1 MRFRRQHWSVRSS
14 HLCVVGISALVAAC
28 SGAVVEAP
36 KAPVSDDPLAA
47 MEAQGITALA
57 NAVTLSGNT
66 LTVTVRGGETAL
78 ISLRPVDKAVLV
90 NGLVTLDVKGLPAG
104 ATGAVAVKKIKVL
117 EDSGNTGAKQV
128 LVDYSNGTFA
138 TGAKAGATCPAT
150 EAAAAA
156 GIWLEAGTNANI
168 NTLGIKGKATADK
181 LTFGADGI
189 NASANVCADI
199 SWKGAAVAKGGMSS
213 FIVSMGAGDDT
224 WFAGGDAAT
233 GAVFDNSSPLNAGGA
248 KGVTVYGGAGN
259 DTFLQGDQTHMA
271 PYETM
276 YGGGQSGD
284 TVDYSSRTGIVD
296 VTVGAGTSNDGD
308 TVTTEHDSVE
318 NDIKIVSGGSNNDLL
333 TACPSVG
340 GTDYPITFNGN
351 AGNDTLTPYGGAYVM
366 NGGAGN
372 DTFAMGDDVDAVPD
386 PIIHGAG
393 SLLGGAGTD
402 TVDFSHRSLYGVLVN
417 LTPTY
422 TLTAGVLTWQA
433 SPVTSGTAQGTGS
446 LTTPGTTVTEGVRIG
461 SDVENVLGTDW
472 ADSITGNALDNR
484 LTGYQGNDALTGGA
498 GDDTFDESIS
508 AAALLVPS
516 VDSGADTI
524 VGGTGMDTV
533 DYASRLAADG
543 GVWVALDG
551 AAHSGTFSV
560 GNPALMVQVFGA
572 AGDTPAY
579 SAQACAAPT
588 VDSEGDTVGKD
599 VENIIGGL
607 GNDCLFGQPAA
618 DAVCATAGACVNQLS
633 GNDGDDIL
641 VGYDDDDLL
650 EGGNPSSGGYGAEI
664 NALDCGDGQ
673 GNMGRAQGGGAT
685 AYQLTCQFAF

>member
-1 MRFRRQHWSVRSS
+1 MRFRRETWSLRNS
-14 HLCVVGISALVAAC
+14 HLGVVGISALVAAC
-28 SGAVVEAP
+28 SGAVGEGQS
-36 KAPVSDDPLAA
+36 KPVSNDPIEK
-47 MEAQGITALA
+47 MEEQAITALA

-66 LTVTVRGGETAL
+66 LTVSVRGGETAL

-90 NGLVTLDVKGLPAG
+90 NGLVTLDAKGLPAG
-104 ATGAVAVKKIKVL
+104 GTGAAAVKKIKIV

-128 LVDYSNGTFA
+128 LIDYSNGTFA
-138 TGAKAGATCPAT
+138 TGAKAGASCPAN

-156 GIWLEAGTNANI
+156 GIWLDAGTAANI
-168 NTLGIKGKATADK
+168 NTLGVKGKSTADK
-181 LTFGADGI
+181 LTFGANGV
-189 NASANVCADI
+189 NASNNVCPDI
-199 SWKGAAVAKGGMSS
+199 AWAGAAAAMGGMSS
-213 FIVSMGAGDDT
+213 FIVSMGAGDDV
-224 WFAGGDAAT
+224 WSAGGDTAT
-233 GAVFDNSSPLNAGGA
+233 GGVFDNSSPLNAGGT

-259 DTFLQGDQTHMA
+259 DTFLQGDATHIA

-284 TVDYSSRTGIVD
+284 TVDYSSRTLAVN

-308 TVTTEHDSVE
+308 VATTEHDSVE
-318 NDIKIVSGGSNNDLL
+318 NDMKVVNGGAGADLL

-340 GTDYPITFNGN
+340 GTDYPVTFNGN
-351 AGNDTLTPYGGAYVM
+351 AGNDTLTPYGGAYIM

-402 TVDFSHRSLYGVLVN
+402 TVDFSKRSLYGVLVN
-417 LTPTY
+417 LTSSY
-422 TLTAGVLTWQA
+422 TLTAGAVTWA
-433 SPVTSGTAQGTGS
+433 TGYVTSGTAQATGS

-461 SDVENVLGTDW
+461 NDVENVLGTDW
-472 ADSITGNALDNR
+472 ADSITGNALDNKI
-484 LTGYQGNDALTGGA
+484 TGYQGADALTGGL

-508 AAALLVPS
+508 AAGILAS
-516 VDSGADTI
+516 AVDSGADTI
-524 VGGTGMDTV
+524 VGGGGMDTV
-533 DYASRLAADG
+533 DYSSRLAANG

-560 GNPALMVQVFGA
+560 SNPALMVQVFGA

-607 GNDCLFGQPAA
+607 GDDCLFGQPAA

-633 GNDGDDIL
+633 GNDGNDIL

-650 EGGNPSSGGYGAEI
+650 EGGNPSSAGYAAEI

-673 GNMGRAQGGGAT
+673 GNMGRAVGGGAT
-685 AYQLTCQFAF
+685 AYKLTCQFSF